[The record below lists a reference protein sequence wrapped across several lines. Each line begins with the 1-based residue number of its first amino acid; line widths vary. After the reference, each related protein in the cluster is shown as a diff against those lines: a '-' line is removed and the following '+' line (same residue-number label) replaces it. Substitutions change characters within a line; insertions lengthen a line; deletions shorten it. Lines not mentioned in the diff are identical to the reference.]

1 MGTAL
6 GDPPSMNAVVLMFV
20 TDTSQRI
27 AQLGAGDHK
36 YVRGHIDLAKQ
47 VQHLNYSYHVMVYR
61 KFAEN
66 VHVCTAYDV
75 LVLYHTFTC
84 FEDINHTSNMLTTL
98 TQHKII

>member
-6 GDPPSMNAVVLMFV
+6 EIPIMNAVVLMFV
-20 TDTSQRI
+20 TDTSQCT

-66 VHVCTAYDV
+66 VHVCTTYDV
-75 LVLYHTFTC
+75 CVLYHT

-98 TQHKII
+98 PQPKII